1 MTKRNKIIVAS
12 VALVGLG
19 FYLMNKKK
27 SNTSVLDTTAD
38 PSAMLDYKKVLSK
51 GTVAPEVGELQKS
64 LGQLK
69 VDDIFGVLTQ
79 ARLKAVTGKTSI
91 SLEEY
96 SKLAGIKK

>member
-1 MTKRNKIIVAS
+1 MTQKSKIIIAS

-19 FYLMNKKK
+19 YYLMNRKKVNPVSEDLNK
-27 SNTSVLDTTAD
+27 PDT
-38 PSAMLDYKKVLSK
+38 SAMLDFKKVLSK
-51 GTVAPEVGELQKS
+51 GTVSPEVGQLQTA

-79 ARLKAVTGKTSI
+79 ARLLAVTGKKSI

-96 SKLAGIKK
+96 NKIITK

>member
-1 MTKRNKIIVAS
+1 MTQKTKIIVAS

-19 FYLMNKKK
+19 FYLMNRKK

-51 GTVAPEVGELQKS
+51 GTVAPEVGQLQTA
-64 LGQLK
+64 LGKLK

-79 ARLKAVTGKTSI
+79 ARLKEVTGKTSI
-91 SLEEY
+91 TLEEY
-96 SKLAGIKK
+96 NKIIKK

>member
-1 MTKRNKIIVAS
+1 MTKRNKIIIAS

-19 FYLMNKKK
+19 YYLMNKKK
-27 SNTSVLDTTAD
+27 STSLVDESKMAD
-38 PSAMLDYKKVLSK
+38 PSATLDLKKVLSK
-51 GTVAPEVGELQKS
+51 GTVSPEVGELQSK

-91 SLEEY
+91 TLEEY
-96 SKLAGIKK
+96 YKLQNK

>member
-1 MTKRNKIIVAS
+1 MTQKSKIIIAS

-19 FYLMNKKK
+19 YYLVNRKKATALVD
-27 SNTSVLDTTAD
+27 SNEAD

-51 GTVAPEVGELQKS
+51 GTVSPEVGQLQTA

-69 VDDIFGVLTQ
+69 VDDIFGVLTE
-79 ARLKAVTGKTSI
+79 ARLKSVTGKTSI

-96 SKLAGIKK
+96 NKIIKK

>member
-1 MTKRNKIIVAS
+1 MTQKTKIIIAS
-12 VALVGLG
+12 VTLVGLG
-19 FYLMNKKK
+19 FYLMNRKKA
-27 SNTSVLDTTAD
+27 NASVLDTTPD

-51 GTVAPEVGELQKS
+51 GTVAPEVGELQKA

-79 ARLKAVTGKTSI
+79 ARLKSVTGKTSI

-96 SKLAGIKK
+96 NTIIKK